1 MHKARTI
8 PSFIT
13 QSFGGGGG
21 GGGGRGA
28 PFILCNIGCSL
39 GNCCAGSA
47 DVQCDFLVCLVDV
60 VFSCPGGLLWPWMMS
75 YVCILMTM

>member
-13 QSFGGGGG
+13 QSFGGG
-21 GGGGRGA
+21 GA